1 MENIEN
7 TNSLSQPGS
16 ALDST
21 SQHGSSF
28 NKIKTTIAEKLDAA
42 ADSLRVKADQAGG
55 EKEFAAQYGRQAAG
69 WLGSTAQYVRQFD
82 VDRLKTDV
90 ENKVRKE
97 PGRTLLIAGAVGLV
111 IGALVRRR

>member
-1 MENIEN
+1 MENAEKM
-7 TNSLSQPGS
+7 NSLSKPDG

-21 SQHGSSF
+21 PQRGSGF
-28 NKIKTTIAEKLDAA
+28 NRVKTTIAEKLDAA
-42 ADSLRVKADQAGG
+42 ADSLRVKADQAGSA
-55 EKEFAAQYGRQAAG
+55 KEFAAQYGRQAAG
-69 WLGSTAQYVRQFD
+69 WLDSTARYVRQFD

-90 ENKVRKE
+90 ENKVRKD